1 LINQFKDRSVA
12 KTAIETV
19 HLLVVSREPAVL
31 RPLWSIGESNSW
43 HLETAGSGWEALER
57 LQSGAVPDLLLLE
70 LSSGDGDGL
79 HVLRWLRRVRPD
91 VPIILICPHD
101 DAEHKREAIQ
111 IGAQAILV
119 RPLDE
124 QQVEFVIRRH
134 LGSTSTEIES
144 DICSDDV
151 EPIGNGSFFVAASPA
166 MRKLRTQAELLA
178 ETQVPVLVVGESGS
192 GKTSAAQL
200 IHGLSVRSGL
210 KLVKVNCGALP
221 GRLLEEELFG
231 CDREMENGFGRA
243 RTGKLEWCEKGTL
256 LLDEIVEMPLDL
268 QHTLLQVLQN
278 KQLARKGNGK
288 SEARP
293 VDLDVRILATTSAN
307 IEQAVA
313 AKKFREDLYYCLS
326 AFTLHVPPLRQR
338 KDEIPLLMHHFMQ
351 QLAKHYN
358 LPARKFT
365 PGVLEACQHYG
376 WPGNLSELER
386 FVKRY
391 LVMPDHELASGEF
404 LLAGTDAGHSLS
416 QSRGPIPVALDSR
429 DQEQTTVPDS
439 LKSLVQSV
447 RVVAERNAIVA
458 ALQKTGW
465 NRKAAARMIKVSY
478 RTLLYKIDQYHLRP
492 TGEMEFPD
500 GNPSNGNGDS
510 NGNGYNGNEK
520 LRTL

>member
-1 LINQFKDRSVA
+1 MT

-43 HLETAGSGWEALER
+43 HLETAGNGWEALER

-70 LSSGDGDGL
+70 LSDNDGDGL

-119 RPLDE
+119 RPLEE

-134 LGSTSTEIES
+134 LGSTFEEVESEIS
-144 DICSDDV
+144 SDDV

-178 ETQVPVLVVGESGS
+178 QTQVPVLIVGESGS

-200 IHGLSVRSGL
+200 IHGLSVRSSL

-231 CDREMENGFGRA
+231 CDREMESGFGRA

-256 LLDEIVEMPLDL
+256 LLDEIVEMPPDL

-278 KQLARKGNGK
+278 KQLARKGK
-288 SEARP
+288 DRP

-338 KDEIPLLMHHFMQ
+338 RDEIPLLMHHFMQ

-365 PGVLEACQHYG
+365 AAVLEACQHYT

-391 LVMPDHELASGEF
+391 LVMPDHELASGEEF
-404 LLAGTDAGHSLS
+404 LLAGADSGHSVS
-416 QSRGPIPVALDSR
+416 QLKGPVPVAVDSKE
-429 DQEQTTVPDS
+429 EQSSVPDS

-447 RVVAERNAIVA
+447 RVAAERNAIVA

-492 TGEMEFPD
+492 NGGMEFPD
-500 GNPSNGNGDS
+500 GHPSNGNG
-510 NGNGYNGNEK
+510 NGKGYNGNG
-520 LRTL
+520 TIG

>member
-1 LINQFKDRSVA
+1 MA

-31 RPLWSIGESNSW
+31 RPLWSMGESNSW

-70 LSSGDGDGL
+70 LSGDGDGL

-101 DAEHKREAIQ
+101 DAERKREAIQ
-111 IGAQAILV
+111 MGAQAILV
-119 RPLDE
+119 RPLEE
-124 QQVEFVIRRH
+124 QQMEFVIRRH
-134 LGSTSTEIES
+134 LGSASGEMESEIS
-144 DICSDDV
+144 SDDV
-151 EPIGNGSFFVAASPA
+151 ESIGNGSFFVAASPA
-166 MRKLRTQAELLA
+166 MRKLRTQAERLA
-178 ETQVPVLVVGESGS
+178 QTDVPVLIVGEGGS

-200 IHGLSVRSGL
+200 IHGLSVRSGV
-210 KLVKVNCGALP
+210 KLVKVNCGAVP
-221 GRLLEEELFG
+221 GHLLEEELFG
-231 CDREMENGFGRA
+231 CEREAENGRV
-243 RTGKLEWCEKGTL
+243 RTGKLERCEKGTL
-256 LLDEIVEMPLDL
+256 LLDEIVEMPPDL
-268 QHTLLQVLQN
+268 QHTLLQALQN
-278 KQLARKGNGK
+278 KQLARNGK
-288 SEARP
+288 DRP

-307 IEQAVA
+307 IEKAVA
-313 AKKFREDLYYCLS
+313 SKKFREDLYYCLS

-358 LPARKFT
+358 LPTRSFT
-365 PGVLEACQHYG
+365 PAVLEACQDYS

-391 LVMPDHELASGEF
+391 LVMPDHGLAMGEEF
-404 LLAGTDAGHSLS
+404 LLSGTDAAHSVS
-416 QSRGPIPVALDSR
+416 QLTGAGLVAVKVPE
-429 DQEQTTVPDS
+429 QEQGSVPDS

-447 RVVAERNAIVA
+447 RIEAERNAIVA
-458 ALQKTGW
+458 ALHKTGW

-492 TGEMEFPD
+492 NGGLDFSD
-500 GNPSNGNGDS
+500 GHPSNGNG
-510 NGNGYNGNEK
+510 NGNGYNGNG
-520 LRTL
+520 TIG

>member
-231 CDREMENGFGRA
+231 CDREMESGFGRA

-358 LPARKFT
+358 LPARRFT
-365 PGVLEACQHYG
+365 PAVLEACQGYS

-386 FVKRY
+386 YVKRY
-391 LVMPDHELASGEF
+391 LVMPDHELASGEEF
-404 LLAGTDAGHSLS
+404 LPSGTDASHSVS
-416 QSRGPIPVALDSR
+416 QLKGLVPVAVDSK
-429 DQEQTTVPDS
+429 DEQSSVPDS
-439 LKSLVQSV
+439 LKTLVQSV
-447 RVVAERNAIVA
+447 RVAAERNAIVA

-492 TGEMEFPD
+492 DGGMEFPE
-500 GNPSNGNGDS
+500 GHPSNGNGK
-510 NGNGYNGNEK
+510 GYNGNG
-520 LRTL
+520 TLG

>member
-1 LINQFKDRSVA
+1 MA

-31 RPLWSIGESNSW
+31 RPLWSIGEANCW

-57 LQSGAVPDLLLLE
+57 LQSGALPDLLLLE
-70 LSSGDGDGL
+70 LSGNDGDGL

-101 DAEHKREAIQ
+101 DADHKREAIR

-119 RPLDE
+119 RPLE
-124 QQVEFVIRRH
+124 ENQVEYVIRRH
-134 LGSTSTEIES
+134 LGTTSEDVES
-144 DICSDDV
+144 DLGSEDV

-178 ETQVPVLVVGESGS
+178 QTQVPVLIVGEGGS

-210 KLVKVNCGALP
+210 KLAKVNCGALP

-231 CDREMENGFGRA
+231 CEREADSVIGRA
-243 RTGKLEWCEKGTL
+243 RTGKLERCERGTL
-256 LLDEIVEMPLDL
+256 LLDEIVEMPPDL
-268 QHTLLQVLQN
+268 QHALLQVLQ
-278 KQLARKGNGK
+278 KKELTRNGK
-288 SEARP
+288 DKA

-313 AKKFREDLYYCLS
+313 CKKFREDLYYCLS

-351 QLAKHYN
+351 QLAKHYS

-365 PGVLEACQHYG
+365 PTVLEACQHYS

-391 LVMPDHELASGEF
+391 LVMPDQELASGEEF
-404 LLAGTDAGHSLS
+404 LPSGNGVAHSGHPTGVTMDGESN
-416 QSRGPIPVALDSR
+416 
-429 DQEQTTVPDS
+429 EQASVPDS
-439 LKSLVQSV
+439 LKSLVHNV
-447 RVVAERNAIVA
+447 RVEAERNAIVA

-492 TGEMEFPD
+492 SGLQLAEEQAP
-500 GNPSNGNGDS
+500 
-510 NGNGYNGNEK
+510 NGNENGSSNGHDK
-520 LRTL
+520 IRIV

>member
-1 LINQFKDRSVA
+1 MA

-43 HLETAGSGWEALER
+43 HLETAASGWEALER

-70 LSSGDGDGL
+70 LSDNNGDGL

-91 VPIILICPHD
+91 VPIILICPND
-101 DAEHKREAIQ
+101 DADHKREAIQ

-119 RPLDE
+119 RPLEE
-124 QQVEFVIRRH
+124 QQVEYVIRRH
-134 LGSTSTEIES
+134 LGSASVEVET
-144 DICSDDV
+144 DICSEDV
-151 EPIGNGSFFVAASPA
+151 EPIGNGAFFVAASPT
-166 MRKLRTQAELLA
+166 MRKLRAQAELLA
-178 ETQVPVLVVGESGS
+178 QTQVPVLVVGEGGS
-192 GKTSAAQL
+192 GKTSAAHL

-231 CDREMENGFGRA
+231 SNREMENGFGRT

-256 LLDEIVEMPLDL
+256 LLDEIVEMPPDL
-268 QHTLLQVLQN
+268 QHMLLQVLEK
-278 KQLARKGNGK
+278 KQFGRNGK
-288 SEARP
+288 DKS

-338 KDEIPLLMHHFMQ
+338 RDEIPLLMHHFMQ
-351 QLAKHYN
+351 QLAKHFS
-358 LPARKFT
+358 LPTREFT
-365 PGVLEACQHYG
+365 PAVLEACQQYA

-391 LVMPDHELASGEF
+391 LVMPDHELTSSQEF
-404 LLAGTDAGHSLS
+404 FSAGTDTGRAATQLKGSA
-416 QSRGPIPVALDSR
+416 PVALESR
-429 DQEQTTVPDS
+429 EQEQSLVPHS

-447 RVVAERNAIVA
+447 RVEAERNAIVA

-492 TGEMEFPD
+492 NVGLQLLEPPASNGTGDET
-500 GNPSNGNGDS
+500 SNGN
-510 NGNGYNGNEK
+510 NGNDK
-520 LRTL
+520 LRTV

>member
-1 LINQFKDRSVA
+1 VT

-19 HLLVVSREPAVL
+19 RLLVVSRELAVL

-57 LQSGAVPDLLLLE
+57 LQSGAAPDLLLLE
-70 LSSGDGDGL
+70 LSGNDGEGL

-91 VPIILICPHD
+91 LPIILICPHD
-101 DAEHKREAIQ
+101 DPDHKREAIR

-119 RPLDE
+119 RPLEE
-124 QQVEFVIRRH
+124 QQVEYVIRRH
-134 LGSTSTEIES
+134 LGSISEEAES
-144 DICSDDV
+144 DIRSEHV
-151 EPIGNGSFFVAASPA
+151 ESIGDGAYFVAASPV

-178 ETQVPVLVVGESGS
+178 QTQVPVLIVGEGGS
-192 GKTSAAQL
+192 GKTTAAQL

-210 KLVKVNCGALP
+210 KLVKVNCAALP

-231 CDREMENGFGRA
+231 CDREMDSGLGRS

-278 KQLARKGNGK
+278 KSLVRKGK
-288 SEARP
+288 AVE
-293 VDLDVRILATTSAN
+293 LDVRILAATSAN

-313 AKKFREDLYYCLS
+313 ARKFREDLYYCLS

-338 KDEIPLLMHHFMQ
+338 KEEIPLLMHHFMQ
-351 QLAKHYN
+351 QQAKHYS

-365 PGVLEACQHYG
+365 QAVLETSQQYA

-386 FVKRY
+386 FVKRH
-391 LVMPDHELASGEF
+391 LVMPDEGFESTQEF
-404 LLAGTDAGHSLS
+404 LPTRSADS
-416 QSRGPIPVALDSR
+416 ALTVGSGVH
-429 DQEQTTVPDS
+429 EKALVPDS

-447 RVVAERNAIVA
+447 RITAERSAIVA

-492 TGEMEFPD
+492 EGGMELPDQEHASD
-500 GNPSNGNGDS
+500 GNSNGNGKS
-510 NGNGYNGNEK
+510 YNGNGTNG
-520 LRTL
+520 TIV

>member
-1 LINQFKDRSVA
+1 LINQFKDRTVA

-43 HLETAGSGWEALER
+43 HLETAASGWEALER

-70 LSSGDGDGL
+70 LSGNDGDGL

-101 DAEHKREAIQ
+101 DADHKREAIQ

-124 QQVEFVIRRH
+124 QQVEFVLRRY
-134 LGSTSTEIES
+134 LGGVSEEVES
-144 DICSDDV
+144 DICSEDV
-151 EPIGNGSFFVAASPA
+151 EPIGDGAFFVAASPA

-178 ETQVPVLVVGESGS
+178 QTQVPVLIVGESGS

-210 KLVKVNCGALP
+210 KLARVNCGALP

-231 CDREMENGFGRA
+231 CEREMDNGFGRA
-243 RTGKLEWCEKGTL
+243 RTGKLERCEKGTL
-256 LLDEIVEMPLDL
+256 LLDEIVDMPMDL
-268 QHTLLQVLQN
+268 QHTLLQVLQD
-278 KQLARKGNGK
+278 KQLARKGK
-288 SEARP
+288 DRP

-338 KDEIPLLMHHFMQ
+338 KDEIPLLMHHFMN
-351 QLAKHYN
+351 QLAKHYD
-358 LPARKFT
+358 LPTRRFT
-365 PGVLEACQHYG
+365 EGVQEACQAYS

-391 LVMPDHELASGEF
+391 LVMPDHELASAEELSF
-404 LLAGTDAGHSLS
+404 AGTDASHSVS
-416 QSRGPIPVALDSR
+416 QLRGPVPITLDAR
-429 DQEQTTVPDS
+429 EQEQASVPDS

-492 TGEMEFPD
+492 SGGMEFPD
-500 GNPSNGNGDS
+500 GHASNGDGNGNGK
-510 NGNGYNGNEK
+510 GYNGNG
-520 LRTL
+520 TIG

>member
-1 LINQFKDRSVA
+1 ME

-57 LQSGAVPDLLLLE
+57 LQSGAVPDLVLLE
-70 LSSGDGDGL
+70 LSGNDGEGL
-79 HVLRWLRRVRPD
+79 HVLRWLRRVRPE

-101 DAEHKREAIQ
+101 DADHNREAIQ
-111 IGAQAILV
+111 MGAQEILV
-119 RPLDE
+119 RPLE
-124 QQVEFVIRRH
+124 ERQVEFVIRRQ
-134 LGSTSTEIES
+134 LGAVSDEVES

-151 EPIGNGSFFVAASPA
+151 EPIGDGAFFVAASPA

-178 ETQVPVLVVGESGS
+178 QTQVPVLIVGERGS
-192 GKTSAAQL
+192 GKSSAAQL

-231 CDREMENGFGRA
+231 CDRETENGFGRA
-243 RTGKLEWCEKGTL
+243 RTGKIERCEKGTL
-256 LLDEIVEMPLDL
+256 LLDEIVEMPSDL
-268 QHTLLQVLQN
+268 QETLLQILQN
-278 KQLARKGNGK
+278 KQLIRKGK
-288 SEARP
+288 DRP

-326 AFTLHVPPLRQR
+326 AFTLHVPGLRHR

-351 QLAKHYN
+351 QLARHYN
-358 LPARKFT
+358 LPTRRFT
-365 PGVLEACQHYG
+365 PAVLEACRSYS

-391 LVMPDHELASGEF
+391 LVMPDHELASDEEF
-404 LLAGTDAGHSLS
+404 LASGTADAAHSFS
-416 QSRGPIPVALDSR
+416 QPTAPVPINGESK
-429 DQEQTTVPDS
+429 DQASIPDS
-439 LKSLVQSV
+439 LKTLVQTV
-447 RVVAERNAIVA
+447 RVEAERTAIVA

-492 TGEMEFPD
+492 NGTMEFSE
-500 GNPSNGNGDS
+500 GHPSNGNG
-510 NGNGYNGNEK
+510 NGKGYNGNG
-520 LRTL
+520 TIG